1 MKPYRPLDEILE
13 IFQIKLATAKAV
25 LKKHRVDTFSNKG
38 KLMIHAKDFYKAY
51 TKSFNPSLFEFAE
64 QKPSVDNGTSAVAE
78 QAKPTTNS
86 DIFQKLFGSSYQ
98 AKKPSKSREE
108 SLWQANTF

>member
-1 MKPYRPLDEILE
+1 MKPYLPLDEILE

-25 LKKHRVDTFSNKG
+25 LKKHRVDTFPNKG

-64 QKPSVDNGTSAVAE
+64 AKPSVDK
-78 QAKPTTNS
+78 QAKQTTTS

-98 AKKPSKSREE
+98 SKKPSKPRDE
-108 SLWQANTF
+108 SLRQAKNF